1 MCDAGCST
9 AVQTIMMAK
18 KFPKSAFFAFDIG
31 ADAVRQAK
39 ERAQQQGGVDNLT
52 FDVADGCNMPSDWS
66 NRFDVLITWDVVHD
80 VPHSSRFLEEIKR
93 VIKPRGMFLMID
105 INTHTDVTKNI
116 GNGSA
121 ITSYGFS
128 MFHCLPVSLVVEG
141 SEGLGAAW
149 GIEMQEEYLKKTG
162 FVGIKQLFPQVND
175 FRSYFVCY
183 KPDN

>member
-18 KFPKSAFFAFDIG
+18 KFHNSKFFAFDIG

-93 VIKPRGMFLMID
+93 VIKPRGMFLMVD
-105 INTHTDVTKNI
+105 IFMHTDPAENKGKPV
-116 GNGSA
+116 A
-121 ITSYGFS
+121 PLVYGLS
-128 MFHCLPVSLVVEG
+128 LFHCMPVSLHFEG
-141 SEGLGAAW
+141 GEGLGAAW
-149 GIEMQEEYLKKTG
+149 GVEKQEEYLKKAG
-162 FVGIKQLFPQVND
+162 FKDVKLLQPKTVDIH
-175 FRSYFVCY
+175 SYFVAF
-183 KPDN
+183 K